1 MEEEEITY
9 DQLGDFDNKEFKEV
23 FNMKLGPSMKIVKA
37 AKQYDSK
44 QRKFLTSPGEFDKK
58 MPANSSATMGATS
71 SALPPPDHTSSSVDD
86 DLSWMTGQGNEN
98 RVLQKINN
106 NNCTTTITKSV
117 ELMNWYDNN
126 LADGVAWKQEQPN
139 IICKKILQHFTKY
152 DKLQR
157 RFEERTSRKKGTT
170 TTTTTTLLPYI
181 GYKNPSTV
189 TMTTVLGYKNPST
202 KRSYL
207 QSFLSILNTED
218 RMDQLHVQAKKLVV
232 DKKAIYSSQET
243 KLKHF
248 YRY

>member
-9 DQLGDFDNKEFKEV
+9 NQLGDFDNKEFKEV

-37 AKQYDSK
+37 AKQYNSK

-71 SALPPPDHTSSSVDD
+71 SALPPPDHSSSSVDD

-98 RVLQKINN
+98 RVLQKIN

-139 IICKKILQHFTKY
+139 LICKKILQHFTKY

-157 RFEERTSRKKGTT
+157 RFEERKKGTTTKGTT
-170 TTTTTTLLPYI
+170 TTTTA
-181 GYKNPSTV
+181 
-189 TMTTVLGYKNPST
+189 TVLGYKNPSA

-207 QSFLSILNTED
+207 QTFLSTLNTEE
-218 RMDQLHVQAKKLVV
+218 RMDQLHDQVKKLVV
-232 DKKAIYSSQET
+232 DRKAVYSLQET
-243 KLKHF
+243 KLKTF
-248 YRY
+248 KQFIN

>member
-37 AKQYDSK
+37 AKQYNSK
-44 QRKFLTSPGEFDKK
+44 QRKLLTSPGEFDKK

-106 NNCTTTITKSV
+106 NCTTTITKSV

-139 IICKKILQHFTKY
+139 TICKKIMEHFTKY

-157 RFEERTSRKKGTT
+157 RFEERKKGTTTKGTT
-170 TTTTTTLLPYI
+170 TTTTTTIL
-181 GYKNPSTV
+181 GYKNPST
-189 TMTTVLGYKNPST
+189 TTTTTVLGYKNPST

-207 QSFLSILNTED
+207 QTLLSTLNTEE
-218 RMDQLHVQAKKLVV
+218 RMDQLHDQVKKVVV
-232 DKKAIYSSQET
+232 DRKAVYSLQET

>member
-9 DQLGDFDNKEFKEV
+9 NQLGDFDNKEFKEV

-37 AKQYDSK
+37 AKQYNSK

-71 SALPPPDHTSSSVDD
+71 SALPPPDHSSSSVDD

-98 RVLQKINN
+98 RVLQKIN

-139 IICKKILQHFTKY
+139 LICKKILQHFTKY

-157 RFEERTSRKKGTT
+157 RFEERKKGTTTKGTT
-170 TTTTTTLLPYI
+170 TTTTTTIL
-181 GYKNPSTV
+181 GYKNPST
-189 TMTTVLGYKNPST
+189 TTTTTVLGYKNPST

-207 QSFLSILNTED
+207 QTFLSTLNTEE
-218 RMDQLHVQAKKLVV
+218 RMDQLHDQVKKLVV
-232 DKKAIYSSQET
+232 DRKAVYSLQET